1 MAARGASGRPK
12 DSAQPKEPSAGTPPA
27 KSPAAPV
34 PAWLVAAL
42 SINTGSTV
50 PPYEQV
56 RTGLLDLIHR
66 KRLPVGS
73 KLPTVRA
80 LASALGVAANTVARA
95 YKELEQAAVVT
106 ARPRLGTVVA
116 PGHDSAESQL
126 AAAAAAY
133 AQVARTLGYGPREAT
148 RQLEAVFPAT

>member
-1 MAARGASGRPK
+1 MGAPE
-12 DSAQPKEPSAGTPPA
+12 DSTAGTGRKTSGA
-27 KSPAAPV
+27 GAAGATV
-34 PAWLVAAL
+34 PGWLAAAL
-42 SINTGSTV
+42 AINSASTV

-66 KRLPVGS
+66 HRLPVGS

-95 YKELEQAAVVT
+95 YKELEQAGVVT

-116 PGHDSAESQL
+116 QGNDSAEAQL

-133 AQVARTLGYGPREAT
+133 ADVAHTLGYGRREAV
-148 RQLEAVFPAT
+148 RQLEAVFPAG

>member
-1 MAARGASGRPK
+1 MGEQKTPRTGPRTAEQGAVPGWLTQALAISG
-12 DSAQPKEPSAGTPPA
+12 S
-27 KSPAAPV
+27 
-34 PAWLVAAL
+34 
-42 SINTGSTV
+42 STV

-66 KRLPVGS
+66 HRLPVGA

-80 LASALGVAANTVARA
+80 LAAALGVSANTVARA
-95 YKELEQAAVVT
+95 YKELEQAGVVT

-116 PGHDSAESQL
+116 RGSDDAEARL

-133 AQVARTLGYGPREAT
+133 AEAAQALGFSR
-148 RQLEAVFPAT
+148 RQAVRRLEALFPEA

>member
-1 MAARGASGRPK
+1 MEEQTSGPSSQQAA
-12 DSAQPKEPSAGTPPA
+12 
-27 KSPAAPV
+27 V
-34 PAWLVAAL
+34 PAWLAEALAIQAA
-42 SINTGSTV
+42 STV

-66 KRLPVGS
+66 NRLPVGT

-80 LASALGVAANTVARA
+80 LAAALGVSANTVARA
-95 YKELEQAAVVT
+95 YKELEQAGVVT

-116 PGHDSAESQL
+116 QGNDDAEARL

-133 AQVARTLGYGPREAT
+133 AEAAQSLGFSRRQAI
-148 RQLEAVFPAT
+148 RQLEAVFPGA

>member
-1 MAARGASGRPK
+1 MADQGEQDGAPNRPEVSK
-12 DSAQPKEPSAGTPPA
+12 ATAPA
-27 KSPAAPV
+27 TVRPV
-34 PAWLVAAL
+34 PGWLVTAL
-42 SINTGSTV
+42 GVKPGSTV

-66 KRLPVGS
+66 NRLPVGS

-80 LASALGVAANTVARA
+80 LAAALGVSANTVARA
-95 YKELEQAAVVT
+95 YKELEQASVVT

-116 PGHDSAESQL
+116 QGGDSAESQL

-133 AQVARTLGYGPREAT
+133 AEVAHTLGFTRREAT
-148 RQLEAVFPAT
+148 RQLEAVFPA

>member
-1 MAARGASGRPK
+1 MGSQTEN
-12 DSAQPKEPSAGTPPA
+12 SAPS
-27 KSPAAPV
+27 V
-34 PAWLVAAL
+34 PAWLVTAL
-42 SINTGSTV
+42 TVKSTSTV

-66 KRLPVGS
+66 SRLPVGS

-80 LASALGVAANTVARA
+80 LAAALGVSANTVARA

-116 PGHDSAESQL
+116 QGADSAESQL

-133 AQVARTLGYGPREAT
+133 AEVARTLGYGRREAV
-148 RQLEAVFPAT
+148 RHLEAVFPA

>member
-1 MAARGASGRPK
+1 MP
-12 DSAQPKEPSAGTPPA
+12 DWLA
-27 KSPAAPV
+27 KHLA
-34 PAWLVAAL
+34 
-42 SINTGSTV
+42 INGSSTV

-66 KRLPVGS
+66 NRLPVGT

-80 LASALGVAANTVARA
+80 LAVALGVSANTVARA
-95 YKELEQAAVVT
+95 YKELEQAAVVK

-116 PGHDSAESQL
+116 QSNDTAGAQL

-133 AQVARTLGYGPREAT
+133 AEVACTLGFGRREAT
-148 RQLEAVFPAT
+148 RQLEAVFPTSS